1 VTFGG
6 KVFLEK
12 AAAIEDVM
20 PLSYDF
26 SPMLSSTFIHL
37 AGIGAKTERG
47 LWSSGVMSWEDFE
60 SRRSAQLSLFTSNED
75 SSISELADSKRALLE
90 EDADFF
96 ARSLPKH
103 EHYRIALSF
112 PSKTLFLD
120 IETTGLSQY
129 YDAITL
135 IGWSIDDEYS
145 VYIKGDD
152 PAPLIKA
159 LSAAKAVVT
168 FNGSLFDV
176 PFLRSEFADLPVP
189 TAHIDLRFL
198 AKRVG
203 YPGGQKHVEA
213 SMGWQRFGALAEL
226 RGGAAPLLWHK
237 YRRGDTEA
245 LELLLAYNYADIQ
258 GMKHIFDVAVDRLL
272 EVNQLPLFP
281 GGLHRFSKSHSAAP
295 SDLPSNAWGFVRP
308 YVGQPGSV
316 MTLHELNVP
325 THRVVGIDLTGS
337 ESRPSGWCLIQ
348 DGKAMTRRICSD
360 EELIQATMEMK
371 PDLISIDSPLS
382 LPKGRITVTDD
393 DPGRQ
398 AFGIT
403 RECERILKKRGV
415 NVYPSLIQSM
425 QALTARGIRLAKHF
439 RNLGVSVIE
448 SYPGAAQD
456 IMNIPR
462 KRADLALLKAGL
474 AEFGISGDF
483 KNQEVSHDELDA
495 ITSGAVGLFFMSG
508 NFEALGNDEEEF
520 LIIPDIKRKKS
531 STGKRKVVGLSG
543 PISSGKTAAGKY
555 LESRGFAYGRYSQ
568 VLQHLL
574 QERGV
579 PVTRESLQQVGEEV
593 YEGRGQ
599 RWLGSELIKR
609 MPEVRDLVIDGL
621 RHPEDH
627 SFLIEMFG
635 ADFLH
640 IHIDAPESI
649 RRKRYLSEGPSEEFT
664 HATAHPVEA
673 NIPKLA
679 ELAHMSISNTAALDA
694 FLSEILDTVNNKF
707 GKEGRIT
714 CQ

>member
-1 VTFGG
+1 MSPVMTQSIGHALPPGRGEAGLPGMLTCTFR
-6 KVFLEK
+6 
-12 AAAIEDVM
+12 
-20 PLSYDF
+20 
-26 SPMLSSTFIHL
+26 HL
-37 AGIGAKTERG
+37 KGVGEKTERG
-47 LWSSGVMSWEDFE
+47 LWSSGVVSWEDFE
-60 SRRSAQLSLFTSNED
+60 AQRTTTQLSLFGGTEED
-75 SSISELADSKRALLE
+75 SHISELTDSKRALAE

-96 ARSLPKH
+96 ARSLPKP

-112 PSKTLFLD
+112 PSKTVFLD

-129 YDAITL
+129 YDVITL
-135 IGWSIDDEYS
+135 IGWSTNDEYN

-159 LSAAKAVVT
+159 LSEAKAIVT

-189 TAHIDLRFL
+189 SAHVDLRFL

-203 YPGGQKHVEA
+203 LPGGQKYVEA
-213 SMGWQRFGALAEL
+213 SIGWQRLGALADL
-226 RGGAAPLLWHK
+226 RGESAPLLWHK
-237 YRRGDTEA
+237 YRRGDIAA

-258 GMKHIFDVAVDRLL
+258 GMKQIFDVAVDRLL

-281 GGLHRFSKSHSAAP
+281 GGLHRFSKSGSAD
-295 SDLPSNAWGFVRP
+295 SSLLLPNSAQGFVREYSGKAGP
-308 YVGQPGSV
+308 AMV
-316 MTLHELNVP
+316 LRDLNLQS
-325 THRVVGIDLTGS
+325 HRIVGIDLTGS

-348 DGKAMTRRICSD
+348 DGKAVTRRIGSD
-360 EELIQATMEMK
+360 LELIQATMETK

-439 RNLGVSVIE
+439 RNLGVPVIE

-483 KNQEVSHDELDA
+483 EDQEVSHDELDA
-495 ITSGAVGLFFMSG
+495 ITSAAVGLFFMSG
-508 NFEALGNDEEEF
+508 NFEGLGNEEEEY
-520 LIIPDIKRKKS
+520 LIIPEIKGETSR
-531 STGKRKVVGLSG
+531 GKRRVVGLSG
-543 PISSGKTAAGKY
+543 PISSGKTTAGKY
-555 LESRGFAYGRYSQ
+555 LKSLGFAYGRYSQ
-568 VLQHLL
+568 VLKAVL
-574 QERGV
+574 QEQGI
-579 PVTRESLQQVGEEV
+579 PVTRESLQQIGEEV
-593 YEGRGQ
+593 YEGRRQ

-609 MPEVRDLVIDGL
+609 MPESGDLVIDGL

-627 SFLIEMFG
+627 SFLVENFG
-635 ADFLH
+635 SDFLH
-640 IHIDAPESI
+640 IHIDSPESL
-649 RRKRYLSEGPSEEFT
+649 RRERYLVEGSSEQFT
-664 HATAHPVEA
+664 KAAIHPVEA
-673 NIPKLA
+673 NIPKLSA
-679 ELAHMSISNTAALDA
+679 MAHKLIRNAGEPEA
-694 FLSEILDTVNNKF
+694 FLSDIQAAVNNHF
-707 GKEGRIT
+707 TKEGRVQ